1 MPNDPLALP
10 QILAELPDEAGYDA
24 VHAAL
29 MATERGRRFL
39 TEFADRNRH
48 ADTTAIVS
56 AIARIEATLRGD
68 GPPQVDAAGDLM
80 EIAAAIDRIEAA
92 IASST
97 PPASDIS
104 AAIERLLDIAFMLH
118 ERPVEATLCDGLDAA
133 IREISQATMR
143 SQSTAAG
150 VREAAELVGA
160 LAGRVREMM
169 ALSIA
174 SRGGPRS
181 VGTNVDS
188 TSCAGFFELATNDG
202 ETFAQA
208 VAELAA
214 SLPTLAD
221 APSEPVE
228 ALPELESGQGA
239 PVPAAEIAPTE
250 PVEAAPEPESGQGA
264 PVPAVEIAPTEP
276 VEAAPEPESGQ
287 GAPTPAAEIAPSD
300 NVLLPADE
308 AQPAATE
315 TPDNDTAPPQ
325 PAPTD
330 VSLSEAVLDQAFA
343 DDYFSNVNLP
353 DVAPLSEATESAPI
367 SSEEPPSD
375 AVPPA
380 QNISTEP
387 VPSPQPNPQEDP
399 ADLFEPGAAPIPP
412 VEAPTPVTADAPVPA
427 EPPAEPSRA
436 VPPPPPVRAI
446 PRPPGSDPLAAVRD
460 LSAEELI
467 ALFS

>member
-1 MPNDPLALP
+1 
-10 QILAELPDEAGYDA
+10 
-24 VHAAL
+24 
-29 MATERGRRFL
+29 
-39 TEFADRNRH
+39 
-48 ADTTAIVS
+48 
-56 AIARIEATLRGD
+56 
-68 GPPQVDAAGDLM
+68 
-80 EIAAAIDRIEAA
+80 
-92 IASST
+92 
-97 PPASDIS
+97 
-104 AAIERLLDIAFMLH
+104 MLH

-143 SQSTAAG
+143 SESTATG

-169 ALSIA
+169 ALSSA
-174 SRGGPRS
+174 SRGGPRP
-181 VGTNVDS
+181 VGANVDA
-188 TSCAGFFELATNDG
+188 TSGAGFFELATNDG

-214 SLPTLAD
+214 SLPTLSD

-228 ALPELESGQGA
+228 A
-239 PVPAAEIAPTE
+239 V
-250 PVEAAPEPESGQGA
+250 PEPESGQGA
-264 PVPAVEIAPTEP
+264 PLPAAEIAPSEP

-308 AQPAATE
+308 TQPTATE

-325 PAPTD
+325 PASTD
-330 VSLSEAVLDQAFA
+330 VSLSEAVLNQAFA
-343 DDYFSNVNLP
+343 DDYFSNGNLP
-353 DVAPLSEATESAPI
+353 DEAPVSEETESAPI
-367 SSEEPPSD
+367 LSEEPPSE
-375 AVPPA
+375 AMAPA

-387 VPSPQPNPQEDP
+387 VPGPQEDP

-412 VEAPTPVTADAPVPA
+412 VETATPVTADAPVPA
-427 EPPAEPSRA
+427 EPPAEPARA
-436 VPPPPPVRAI
+436 VPPPPVRAI
-446 PRPPGSDPLAAVRD
+446 PRPPGNDPLAAVRD

>member
-68 GPPQVDAAGDLM
+68 GPPHADAAGDLM
-80 EIAAAIDRIEAA
+80 EIAAAVDRIEAA

-97 PPASDIS
+97 TPAPDVS
-104 AAIERLLDIAFMLH
+104 AVIERLLDIAFMLH

-133 IREISQATMR
+133 IREISQANMR
-143 SQSTAAG
+143 SESTAAG

-169 ALSIA
+169 ALSSA
-174 SRGGPRS
+174 SRGGPQS
-181 VGTNVDS
+181 VGANVDA
-188 TSCAGFFELATNDG
+188 TSGAGFFELATNDG

-228 ALPELESGQGA
+228 ALPEPESGVGAQGA
-239 PVPAAEIAPTE
+239 AAEIAPGE
-250 PVEAAPEPESGQGA
+250 PVEAVPEPESGQG
-264 PVPAVEIAPTEP
+264 T
-276 VEAAPEPESGQ
+276 
-287 GAPTPAAEIAPSD
+287 PTPAAEIAPSD
-300 NVLLPADE
+300 NVLLRADE
-308 AQPAATE
+308 TQPAATE

-330 VSLSEAVLDQAFA
+330 VSLSEAVLNQAFA
-343 DDYFSNVNLP
+343 DDYFSNGNLP
-353 DVAPLSEATESAPI
+353 DEAPVNEESESAPI
-367 SSEEPPSD
+367 SGEEPPSE
-375 AVPPA
+375 AVAPA
-380 QNISTEP
+380 QTVSTEP
-387 VPSPQPNPQEDP
+387 VPGPQEDP
-399 ADLFEPGAAPIPP
+399 ADLFEPDAVPIPP
-412 VEAPTPVTADAPVPA
+412 VETATPVTADATVPA
-427 EPPAEPSRA
+427 EPPAEPPRA
-436 VPPPPPVRAI
+436 VPPPPVRAI

>member
-10 QILAELPDEAGYDA
+10 QILAGLPDEAGYDA

-39 TEFADRNRH
+39 TEYADRNRH
-48 ADTTAIVS
+48 ADTTAIVG
-56 AIARIEATLRGD
+56 AIARIEAALRGD
-68 GPPQVDAAGDLM
+68 GPPRADAAGDLM
-80 EIAAAIDRIEAA
+80 EIAAAIDRIGAA
-92 IASST
+92 LAAGM
-97 PPASDIS
+97 PPVADVS
-104 AAIERLLDIAFMLH
+104 AAIERLLDIAFVLH

-133 IREISQATMR
+133 IREISQANMR
-143 SQSTAAG
+143 AESTAAG

-169 ALSIA
+169 ALSSA
-174 SRGGPRS
+174 SRGGSQS
-181 VGTNVDS
+181 VGANVDS
-188 TSCAGFFELATNDG
+188 TSGTGFFELATNDG

-228 ALPELESGQGA
+228 A
-239 PVPAAEIAPTE
+239 V
-250 PVEAAPEPESGQGA
+250 PEPESGQGA
-264 PVPAVEIAPTEP
+264 PV
-276 VEAAPEPESGQ
+276 
-287 GAPTPAAEIAPSD
+287 PAAEIAPSD

-308 AQPAATE
+308 TQQTANETG

-330 VSLSEAVLDQAFA
+330 VSLSEAVLSQAFA
-343 DDYFSNVNLP
+343 DDYFSNGNLP
-353 DVAPLSEATESAPI
+353 DEAPAREETESAPI
-367 SSEEPPSD
+367 SGEEPPSE
-375 AVPPA
+375 ALPPA

-387 VPSPQPNPQEDP
+387 VPGPQEDP
-399 ADLFEPGAAPIPP
+399 ADLFEPGAALIPP
-412 VEAPTPVTADAPVPA
+412 VETATPVTADAPVPA
-427 EPPAEPSRA
+427 EPPAEPPRA
-436 VPPPPPVRAI
+436 VPPPPVRAI

>member
-1 MPNDPLALP
+1 MPNDPLA

-68 GPPQVDAAGDLM
+68 GPPQADAAGDLM
-80 EIAAAIDRIEAA
+80 EIAAAVDRIEAA

-97 PPASDIS
+97 TPAPDVS

-133 IREISQATMR
+133 IREISQASMR
-143 SQSTAAG
+143 SESTAAG
-150 VREAAELVGA
+150 VREAAELAGA

-174 SRGGPRS
+174 VRGTHPPAEENAAAASG
-181 VGTNVDS
+181 
-188 TSCAGFFELATNDG
+188 AGFFELATNDG

-214 SLPTLAD
+214 SLPTLDD
-221 APSEPVE
+221 APNEP
-228 ALPELESGQGA
+228 A
-239 PVPAAEIAPTE
+239 
-250 PVEAAPEPESGQGA
+250 EAAPQPESGQGA
-264 PVPAVEIAPTEP
+264 QASAI
-276 VEAAPEPESGQ
+276 EAAP
-287 GAPTPAAEIAPSD
+287 SD
-300 NVLLPADE
+300 DALLSVDE
-308 AQPAATE
+308 AQQTAAETE
-315 TPDNDTAPPQ
+315 VPDDSAAPPQ
-325 PAPTD
+325 FTSPQSSAE
-330 VSLSEAVLDQAFA
+330 VSLSEAVLSQAFS
-343 DDYFSNVNLP
+343 DDHFASANFSGE
-353 DVAPLSEATESAPI
+353 APAPEETGSEEAL
-367 SSEEPPSD
+367 SEEPPSED
-375 AVPPA
+375 VLPA
-380 QNISTEP
+380 QNFPTDP
-387 VPSPQPNPQEDP
+387 DPQEDL
-399 ADLFEPGAAPIPP
+399 ADLFEPQPVPTTPIEAA
-412 VEAPTPVTADAPVPA
+412 APVTADNPVPA
-427 EPPAEPSRA
+427 EPPAEPPRA
-436 VPPPPPVRAI
+436 VPPSPARAI

-460 LSAEELI
+460 LSEEELI

>member
-39 TEFADRNRH
+39 TEYADRNRH

-68 GPPQVDAAGDLM
+68 GPLRADAAGDLM
-80 EIAAAIDRIEAA
+80 EIAAAIDRIGAA
-92 IASST
+92 LAAGM
-97 PPASDIS
+97 PPVADVS
-104 AAIERLLDIAFMLH
+104 AAIERLLDIAFVLH

-133 IREISQATMR
+133 IREISQANMR
-143 SQSTAAG
+143 SESTAAG
-150 VREAAELVGA
+150 IREAAELVGA
-160 LAGRVREMM
+160 LAGRVSEMM
-169 ALSIA
+169 TLSSA
-174 SRGGPRS
+174 SRGGPQS
-181 VGTNVDS
+181 VGANVDS
-188 TSCAGFFELATNDG
+188 TSGTGFFELTTNDG

-214 SLPTLAD
+214 SLPALTD

-228 ALPELESGQGA
+228 AALEPESGQGA

-250 PVEAAPEPESGQGA
+250 PVEAASEPESGQGA
-264 PVPAVEIAPTEP
+264 PVPAAEIAPSEP

-300 NVLLPADE
+300 NVLLSADE
-308 AQPAATE
+308 TQQTATE

-325 PAPTD
+325 PAAAD
-330 VSLSEAVLDQAFA
+330 VSLSEAVLNQAFA
-343 DDYFSNVNLP
+343 DDYFSSENLP
-353 DVAPLSEATESAPI
+353 DEAPVNEETESAPI
-367 SSEEPPSD
+367 SGEELPTEV
-375 AVPPA
+375 VPPV

-387 VPSPQPNPQEDP
+387 VPGPQEDP

-412 VEAPTPVTADAPVPA
+412 VESATPVSADAPVPA
-427 EPPAEPSRA
+427 EPPAEPPRA
-436 VPPPPPVRAI
+436 VPPPPVRAI